1 MKIRSDIAA
10 ANIGGRIGTQAFFC
24 FARLFFHT
32 LRERE
37 RGSIVRSRQEQRR
50 STLSVGFTRM
60 ILTALVVLTV
70 ALPEALAQSSYPDR
84 PIRIVVPNAPGG
96 TVDMLARL
104 VAQGLSERLGRQVVA
119 DNRPGAGTIIGS
131 EIVAKA
137 PPDGYTLL
145 MSVSTLAVN
154 PAIYKKMPYDAL
166 RDFAPVTQTAFVP
179 NLLVVHPSVKAKSV
193 KELIAL
199 ARARPGEILYASSG
213 QGTNPHLTMELFAS
227 IAQIRMTH
235 VPYKGGTPA
244 FIDLIAGRV
253 AIMATNLASIMP
265 HVREGKLRALGVT
278 SARRAAAAPDIPTIA
293 EAGLPGY
300 ESVQW
305 YGLLAPAG
313 TPRDIVAR
321 LHRESAATLRAP
333 ENRARLASDG
343 IEVVASSPEEFAVF
357 INAETVKMAKV
368 VKAAGIQPE

>member
-1 MKIRSDIAA
+1 M
-10 ANIGGRIGTQAFFC
+10 
-24 FARLFFHT
+24 
-32 LRERE
+32 
-37 RGSIVRSRQEQRR
+37 
-50 STLSVGFTRM
+50 STPSVGFTRV
-60 ILTALVVLTV
+60 ILTVLVVLTV
-70 ALPEALAQSSYPDR
+70 ALPDALAQSSYPDR

-104 VAQGLSERLGRQVVA
+104 VAQGLSERLGRQVVV

-166 RDFAPVTQTAFVP
+166 RDFAPITQTAFVP
-179 NLLVVHPSVKAKSV
+179 NLFVVHPSVPAKSV
-193 KELIAL
+193 KEMIAL
-199 ARARPGEILYASSG
+199 AKARPGEILYASSG

-227 IAQIRMTH
+227 MAQIRMIH

-265 HVREGKLRALGVT
+265 YVRSGKLRALGVT

-313 TPRDIVAR
+313 TPRDIIAR
-321 LHRESAATLRAP
+321 LHRESAVTLRVLD
-333 ENRARLASDG
+333 NRARLASDG
-343 IEVVASSPEEFAVF
+343 VEVVESSPEEFAVF
-357 INAETVKMAKV
+357 LKAETVKMAKV